1 MKKNKIVAGIMILVL
16 SISLITAC
24 SKETDDSTVS
34 TDSQTTENTESTTS
48 ETSEDTTTSAVQ
60 AVSLDTIEY
69 DEEDYYQDW
78 DSESVTYIKGSGSSV
93 QVEGGGAT
101 ANGNVVTI
109 SAKGTYVIS
118 GQITDGQI
126 LVNASEEDIVRIIL
140 NGAEISSLD
149 SAPIYGIS
157 AEKIIVSLEDGTTN
171 ILTDGNEYQLADG
184 TTDEPNAALFSKSDI
199 TINGNGSL
207 TVNGNYNNGITSK
220 DDLII
225 MSGNFT
231 INAVDDGII
240 GKDSVAIKEGVFTI
254 TAGGDGIKATNDTDT
269 GKGFVAVEGGTYLIT
284 SGTDGIQAVTA
295 ITVGGGNYTI
305 TTGGGS
311 INGTNNSN
319 SEKNTGSWGN
329 TPAPVDGTSSATLNG
344 TSSSN
349 TTEASTNLTTLGATT
364 NSTTGADSATSESS
378 TTDDSISA
386 KALKAGSDISILGG
400 EFTIDSKDDA
410 LHSNNNI
417 SINNGTLTI
426 TSGDDGIHADSTI
439 AIAGGTIDIKKSY
452 EGIES
457 SIITVDGGTIH
468 VVASDDGIN
477 VAGGNDSSSVS
488 GRPGQNSF
496 QSTGNNSLTI
506 NNGYVYVDSSG
517 DGLDANG
524 SIYINDGTVIVNGPT
539 NSGNASVDY
548 DSEFLITGGFL
559 VSAGSSGMAQTP
571 ETQSEQA
578 SIAYTFTQAQQA
590 GSLIH
595 LEDENGTTLVTFSPA
610 KDYQWILISSP
621 ELKQSANYNLYTGG
635 SATGDVTDGIY
646 SNENYQGGTMVT
658 EYTISEMV
666 TWLSESGEVTAG
678 AFNPGGGFGGKQGGR
693 PAR

>member
-1 MKKNKIVAGIMILVL
+1 MKKNKILAGIMILVL

-24 SKETDDSTVS
+24 SKETDESTGS
-34 TDSQTTENTESTTS
+34 TDSQTTDSTESTTS
-48 ETSEDTTTSAVQ
+48 GTSEDTTTSAAQ
-60 AVSLDTIEY
+60 TVSLDTIEY
-69 DEEDYYQDW
+69 DEEDYYQEW
-78 DSESVTYIKGSGSSV
+78 DSDSVTYINGSGSSV

-101 ANGNVVTI
+101 ADGNLVTI

-118 GQITDGQI
+118 DQITDGQI
-126 LVNASEEDIVRIIL
+126 IVNASEEDIVRIIL

-149 SAPIYGIS
+149 SSPIYGIS
-157 AEKIIVSLEDGTTN
+157 AEKIIVSIEDGTTN
-171 ILTDGNEYQLADG
+171 SLTDGNEYQLADG

-199 TINGNGSL
+199 TINGYGSL

-240 GKDSVAIKEGVFTI
+240 GKDSVVIKEGVFTI

-269 GKGFVAVEGGTYLIT
+269 GKGFVAVEGGTYHIT
-284 SGTDGIQAVTA
+284 SGTDGIQAATA
-295 ITVGGGNYTI
+295 ITTGGGNYAI
-305 TTGGGS
+305 ITGGGS

-329 TPAPVDGTSSATLNG
+329 TPASVDGTSSATLNG

-349 TTEASTNLTTLGATT
+349 TI
-364 NSTTGADSATSESS
+364 
-378 TTDDSISA
+378 DDSTSA
-386 KALKAGSDISILGG
+386 KALKAGADISILGG

-439 AIAGGTIDIKKSY
+439 DIAGGTIDIKKSY

-506 NNGYVYVDSSG
+506 NNGYIYVDSSG

-524 SIYINDGTVIVNGPT
+524 SLYMNGGTVIVNGPT

-559 VSAGSSGMAQTP
+559 ISAGSSGMAQTP

-621 ELKQSANYNLYTGG
+621 ELKQSANYHLYTGG

-646 SNENYQGGTMVT
+646 SNENYQGGTLVT